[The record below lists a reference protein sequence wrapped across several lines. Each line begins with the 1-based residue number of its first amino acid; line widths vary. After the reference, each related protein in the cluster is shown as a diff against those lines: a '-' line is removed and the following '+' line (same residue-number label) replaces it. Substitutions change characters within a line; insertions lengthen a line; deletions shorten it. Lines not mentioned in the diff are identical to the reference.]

1 MILHFTITQKT
12 KTLYYLET
20 TSLNIGNSISL
31 NNQTT
36 QSTNHKIP
44 QYFSQYCYQSI
55 KKKKPICFTP
65 SSFFNFILLPKSKN
79 NFSVKFQPFAKLP
92 TSKNSNDENI
102 FFVHNTHQYKSKR
115 QETFK
120 SCWTRTHPTKNTLN
134 FFNPKQTKKQK
145 TNLIYFLFISSY
157 FTSSFF

>member
-55 KKKKPICFTP
+55 KKKPIRFTP

-92 TSKNSNDENI
+92 TSKNSNDEIYSSSIIHISTSPRNKKNI
-102 FFVHNTHQYKSKR
+102 QLMLDHDPSN
-115 QETFK
+115 
-120 SCWTRTHPTKNTLN
+120 
-134 FFNPKQTKKQK
+134 
-145 TNLIYFLFISSY
+145 
-157 FTSSFF
+157 